1 MRTSRTGPPTT
12 PASGE
17 APASTVVRARVRQ
30 EREPA
35 AERAAAGGG
44 RGVGLLTGGQAVGS
58 AASWIAP
65 CTECRDKA
73 TSESS
78 VSQNWTFCAGR
89 TVHRHA
95 VAKETE
101 SATCLDDLWEL
112 GELGFSGVG

>member
-17 APASTVVRARVRQ
+17 APASTVVRARVLQ

-44 RGVGLLTGGQAVGS
+44 RGVGLLPAARQVGS
-58 AASWIAP
+58 APSWIAP

-73 TSESS
+73 TSENS
-78 VSQNWTFCAGR
+78 VS
-89 TVHRHA
+89 
-95 VAKETE
+95 
-101 SATCLDDLWEL
+101 
-112 GELGFSGVG
+112 